1 MERRAGT
8 VQARSIGGP
17 EFSIAHVASSL
28 WRMQLRKLRDTVSIM
43 QPSGRKPEEI
53 EGELKYGP
61 LAQQQSM

>member
-28 WRMQLRKLRDTVSIM
+28 WRMQMRNLRATVIGM
-43 QPSGRKPEEI
+43 QPSGRTPEEI